1 MESPRPRGG
10 IGIPEHDG
18 VEPESLASWLGI
30 NRATLAVLVVIGG
43 LGMAE
48 EVWKPFMP
56 LHLRDA
62 VGQLLPAA
70 EKGDVLLEAVKYT
83 AILAFL
89 VNLLEGFGYIIG
101 GTVAHRMGPRVA
113 LAVSALPMLIG
124 FTILRFTNNPWA
136 IVGGGLLLT
145 NWEPLSVP
153 ATFDVV
159 GSEVPKERRTIAFAV
174 QSIQKRVPKML
185 GPWAGGLLMACSF
198 LLNLYVAIGLV
209 ILSVIFQAALLKR
222 MKPKAEPAPVPL
234 RQVLREMPP
243 DLRALLSAEIFLRWG
258 DWFIRDFA
266 LLYVVSVLGRSEKEA
281 GFLVGL
287 TSFAA
292 LATYIPVG
300 KLVDRAPS
308 PKPFIGLTFF
318 LFALF
323 PLNMVWMPL
332 CSRRLGIP
340 VMAALVAVFLLNG
353 LRELGEPA
361 RKALI
366 SASFPKEYRARAVG
380 LYWGLR
386 SFAFCAAPLLAWLLW
401 KELGP
406 EAMFLIGGAIGMYG
420 TARFWLRVR
429 CQR

>member
-1 MESPRPRGG
+1 
-10 IGIPEHDG
+10 
-18 VEPESLASWLGI
+18 L
-30 NRATLAVLVVIGG
+30 
-43 LGMAE
+43 
-48 EVWKPFMP
+48 
-56 LHLRDA
+56 
-62 VGQLLPAA
+62 
-70 EKGDVLLEAVKYT
+70 
-83 AILAFL
+83 
-89 VNLLEGFGYIIG
+89 
-101 GTVAHRMGPRVA
+101 
-113 LAVSALPMLIG
+113 
-124 FTILRFTNNPWA
+124 TNKPWA
-136 IVGGGLLLT
+136 IVCGGLLLT

-174 QSIQKRVPKML
+174 QSIQKRVPKMI
-185 GPWAGGLLMACSF
+185 GPWTGGLLVACSF

-209 ILSVIFQAALLKR
+209 VLSVVFQAALLKR
-222 MKPKAEPAPVPL
+222 MKPKEDPNPVPL
-234 RQVLREMPP
+234 KQVLREMPA
-243 DLRALLSAEIFLRWG
+243 DLRALLTAEIFLRWG

-266 LLYVVSVLGRSEKEA
+266 VLYVVAVLGRSDAEA

-292 LATYIPVG
+292 LATYIPIS

-323 PLNMVWMPL
+323 PLLMVWLPMFCRWCGLP
-332 CSRRLGIP
+332 I
-340 VMAALVAVFLLNG
+340 MAALVVAFVVNG

-366 SASFPKEYRARAVG
+366 SSSFPKEYRARAVG

-386 SFAFCAAPLLAWLLW
+386 SFAFCVAPLVAWLLW
-401 KELGP
+401 KEFGP
-406 EAMFLIGGAIGMYG
+406 EKMFLIGGAIGMYG

-429 CQR
+429 CQHVTGDK